1 MGTPEPI
8 QTDGASFSL
17 WARRAAAALIAA
29 IFLPIAIF
37 AITFSGVR
45 ASVSEPDD
53 LIEALNEA
61 DFYSYTHD
69 HLVPSALDDLFQET
83 DHDVIRA
90 AEPWNEDVAF
100 SLRTAFPAS
109 EIRDETENLLR
120 AAWPYLWGRED
131 EFNVVIPV
139 APRAAR
145 GFDEL
150 SSRVSQENPEVYG
163 SLLELLDDRVEEE
176 SAEYDV
182 TSVDLGEI
190 TRTHLPEIAP
200 SDWLFPRLG
209 QAVDDVGAYYIGET
223 ENSEI
228 TIPIDD
234 RAWAIQNAIIDVLT
248 EADIDD
254 ASLMEAIVAGVDTS
268 MQTEALYVPGF
279 GDVDA
284 ELVGEF
290 ILDEI
295 SSDELSRVKAQV
307 IQDVSA
313 YAVGLADEPLS
324 SDVDLSL
331 AQARIEAPIAIAAEA
346 NSRLEA
352 EYNAVPACPPGDM
365 PDFLMQESLE
375 DILPPCVISGMTYD
389 EYQRAVGL
397 DVESFVREETQG
409 MIPPSISITSDDVQT
424 ALDTGET
431 DLIERVR
438 EIVAQ
443 GVTADAA
450 NLTATLSEELFEDP
464 DQLREYIRAGF
475 EISDQILEDAVG
487 EDDGSSL
494 QEARAFLAS
503 TGFVQ
508 IALWAV
514 AAIVL
519 FLLAFVGGRG
529 WEGRLTWASIVL
541 GISAILAWLLATAPI
556 ELIVRPALEEW
567 TDGLVAEFTD
577 DAAVELVMRVET
589 LITALLDAVSGQ
601 VRSQA
606 IRVGVVAGVALIIAR
621 LLAPDS
627 VGRRPSGR

>member
-1 MGTPEPI
+1 MVIPEPT
-8 QTDGASFSL
+8 QEDRASFSL
-17 WARRAAAALIAA
+17 WARRAAAALIAI

-53 LIEALNEA
+53 LIEALSEA

-69 HLVPSALDDLFQET
+69 HLVPSALDELFLET
-83 DHDVIRA
+83 DNDVIRV
-90 AEPWNEDVAF
+90 AEPWSPDVAA
-100 SLRTAFPAS
+100 SVEAAFPAT
-109 EIRDETENLLR
+109 EIRDETENVLR
-120 AAWPYLWGRED
+120 AVWPYLWGRED
-131 EFNVVIPV
+131 DFEVTVSI

-150 SSRVSQENPEVYG
+150 SRRVSRENAEVYG
-163 SLLELLDDRVEEE
+163 PLIELLQDRVEEE
-176 SAEYDV
+176 TAEYAV
-182 TSVDLGEI
+182 TSVDLGEVAE
-190 TRTHLPEIAP
+190 THLPEIAP

-234 RAWAIQNAIIDVLT
+234 RAWAVQNAIIDVLT

-254 ASLMEAIVAGVDTS
+254 ASLMEAIVAGLDAS
-268 MQTEALYVPGF
+268 MQTEALFVPGF

-284 ELVGEF
+284 ERVAGF
-290 ILDEI
+290 IVDEI
-295 SSDELSRVKAQV
+295 SPAELSRVKAQV

-324 SDVDLSL
+324 SDVELSL
-331 AQARIEAPIAIAAEA
+331 AQARLSAPIAIAAEA
-346 NSRLEA
+346 DRRLEA
-352 EYNAVPACPPGDM
+352 EYNFVPPCLPGQT
-365 PDFLMQESLE
+365 PDLHMLESLD
-375 DILPPCVISGMTYD
+375 DILPPCVISGMTYA
-389 EYQRAVGL
+389 EYQSAVGL
-397 DVESFVREETQG
+397 DVREVVREETQQ
-409 MIPPSISITSDDVQT
+409 MIPPAISITSDDVY
-424 ALDTGET
+424 AAFDAGET
-431 DLIERVR
+431 DLMDRVM
-438 EIVAQ
+438 EVMAE

-450 NLTATLSEELFEDP
+450 NLTAALSEALFEDP
-464 DQLREYIRAGF
+464 DELRETIRAGF
-475 EISDQILEDAVG
+475 EISDETLEDALE
-487 EDDGSSL
+487 EDESSL
-494 QEARAFLAS
+494 QEFRDFLAS
-503 TGFVQ
+503 SGFVQ
-508 IALWAV
+508 IVLWAV
-514 AAIVL
+514 AAMAL

-556 ELIVRPALEEW
+556 DLIVRPALEDW
-567 TDGLVAEFTD
+567 ADGLIADFTD
-577 DAAVELVMRVET
+577 DAVVELVMRVET
-589 LITALLDAVSGQ
+589 LITALLESVSGH

>member
-1 MGTPEPI
+1 M
-8 QTDGASFSL
+8 QTDRASFSL
-17 WARRAAAALIAA
+17 WARRAAAALIAV

-69 HLVPSALDDLFQET
+69 HLVPSALDELFQET
-83 DHDVIRA
+83 DHDVIRV
-90 AEPWNEDVAF
+90 AEPWKEDVGF
-100 SLRTAFPAS
+100 SLRTAFPAG
-109 EIRDETENLLR
+109 EIREETENVLR
-120 AAWPYLWGRED
+120 AAWPYFWGRSD
-131 EFNVVIPV
+131 EFDVAISV

-150 SSRVSQENPEVYG
+150 SSRVSRENPDVYG
-163 SLLELLDDRVEEE
+163 PLIELLQGRVEEE
-176 SAEYDV
+176 TAEYAV
-182 TSVDLGEI
+182 TSVDLGAIAES
-190 TRTHLPEIAP
+190 HLPDIAP
-200 SDWLFPRLG
+200 SDWLFPRVG
-209 QAVDDVGAYYIGET
+209 QAVADVGAYYIGET

-228 TIPIDD
+228 TVPIDD
-234 RAWAIQNAIIDVLT
+234 RAWAVQNAIIDVLT

-254 ASLMEAIVAGVDTS
+254 ASLMEAVVAGLDASTQ
-268 MQTEALYVPGF
+268 MEALFVPGF

-295 SSDELSRVKAQV
+295 SPDELSRVKAQV
-307 IQDVSA
+307 IQDVSI
-313 YAVGLADEPLS
+313 YAVGL
-324 SDVDLSL
+324 SDVPLRSDVKLSL
-331 AQARIEAPIAIAAEA
+331 ARARIEAPIAIAAEA
-346 NSRLEA
+346 DSRLEA
-352 EYNAVPACPPGDM
+352 EFNAVPACPPGHM
-365 PDFLMQESLE
+365 PDVLMQESLE

-389 EYQRAVGL
+389 EYQLAVGL
-397 DVESFVREETQG
+397 DAEDVVREETQR
-409 MIPPSISITSDDVQT
+409 MIPLSISVNSDDVLT
-424 ALDTGET
+424 ALDPGEM

-438 EIVAQ
+438 EAVAQ

-450 NLTATLSEELFEDP
+450 NLTAELSEELFEDP

-475 EISDQILEDAVG
+475 DISDQTVEDALG

-494 QEARAFLAS
+494 QATRDFLAS
-503 TGFVQ
+503 SGFVQ
-508 IALWAV
+508 IVLWAV

-541 GISAILAWLLATAPI
+541 GIGAILAWLLATVPL
-556 ELIVRPALEEW
+556 ELIVRPGLEEW
-567 TDGLVAEFTD
+567 ADSLIAEFTD
-577 DAAVELVMRVET
+577 DAAMELVMRVET
-589 LITALLDAVSGQ
+589 LITSLLDAVSER

>member
-1 MGTPEPI
+1 MVTPEPT
-8 QTDGASFSL
+8 QTHGASFSL
-17 WARRAAAALIAA
+17 WARRAAAALIAV

-45 ASVSEPDD
+45 SSVSEPDD

-69 HLVPSALDDLFQET
+69 HIVPSALDELFQET
-83 DHDVIRA
+83 DHGVIGV
-90 AEPWNEDVAF
+90 AEPWKEDVAF
-100 SLRTAFPAS
+100 SLRAAFPAA
-109 EIRDETENLLR
+109 EIQDETENVLR

-131 EFNVVIPV
+131 EFEVVVPI
-139 APRAAR
+139 APRAGR

-150 SSRVSQENPEVYG
+150 SRRVSRENAEVYG

-176 SAEYDV
+176 TDEYDV
-182 TSVDLGEI
+182 TSVDMSDI
-190 TRTHLPEIAP
+190 ARSHLPEIAP

-209 QAVDDVGAYYIGET
+209 QAVGDVGAYYIGET

-234 RAWAIQNAIIDVLT
+234 RAWAVQNAIIDVLT
-248 EADIDD
+248 EAGIDD
-254 ASLMEAIVAGVDTS
+254 ESLTEAIVAGLDTS
-268 MQTEALYVPGF
+268 TQMEALFVPGF

-284 ELVGEF
+284 DVVGEF

-295 SSDELSRVKAQV
+295 PPDELSRVKAQV

-313 YAVGLADEPLS
+313 YAVGLSDEPLS

-331 AQARIEAPIAIAAEA
+331 AQARIEAPIDIAAEA

-352 EYNAVPACPPGDM
+352 EYNAVPACPPGEM
-365 PDFLMQESLE
+365 PDLRMLESLE
-375 DILPPCVISGMTYD
+375 NIPPSCVVSGMTYD

-397 DVESFVREETQG
+397 DVESFVREETQR
-409 MIPPSISITSDDVQT
+409 MIPLSISITSDDVQT
-424 ALDTGET
+424 AIDTGEM

-438 EIVAQ
+438 EVIAQ

-450 NLTATLSEELFEDP
+450 NLTATLSEELYEDP
-464 DQLREYIRAGF
+464 DQLREHILTGF
-475 EISDQILEDAVG
+475 EISDQTLEDALA

-494 QEARAFLAS
+494 EELRSFLAS
-503 TGFVQ
+503 SGIAQ
-508 IALWAV
+508 IVLWAV
-514 AAIVL
+514 AAMVL

-541 GISAILAWLLATAPI
+541 GISAILAWVLVTAPI
-556 ELIVRPALEEW
+556 DLIVRPALEAW
-567 TDGLVAEFTD
+567 TDSVIADFTD
-577 DAAVELVMRVET
+577 DAAVELVMGVET
-589 LITALLDAVSGQ
+589 LITALLDAVSER

>member
-1 MGTPEPI
+1 MQPEK
-8 QTDGASFSL
+8 TSFSL
-17 WARRAAAALIAA
+17 WARRVAAALIAV

-45 ASVSEPDD
+45 ASVAEPDD
-53 LIEALNEA
+53 LIEALGEA
-61 DFYSYTHD
+61 DFYNYTHD
-69 HLVPSALDDLFQET
+69 HLVPSALDELFQET
-83 DHDVIRA
+83 DHDVIRV
-90 AEPWNEDVAF
+90 AEPWKEDVAF
-100 SLRTAFPAS
+100 SLRTAFPAE

-120 AAWPYLWGRED
+120 TAWPYLWGRED
-131 EFNVVIPV
+131 EFEVVVPI

-150 SSRVSQENPEVYG
+150 SSRVSRENPEVYEP
-163 SLLELLDDRVEEE
+163 LLQLLVDRVEEE
-176 SAEYDV
+176 TAEYAV
-182 TSVDLGEI
+182 KSVDMGDIAES
-190 TRTHLPEIAP
+190 HLPEIAP
-200 SDWLFPRLG
+200 SDWLFPRIG

-248 EADIDD
+248 EAAIDD
-254 ASLMEAIVAGVDTS
+254 ASLQEAIVAGLDES
-268 MQTEALYVPGF
+268 IQMEELFVPGF

-284 ELVGEF
+284 EVMAGF
-290 ILDEI
+290 VLDEI
-295 SSDELSRVKAQV
+295 PPAELSHVKAQV

-313 YAVGLADEPLS
+313 YAVGLADEQLS

-346 NSRLEA
+346 DRRLEA
-352 EYNAVPACPPGDM
+352 EFNAVPACPPGHM
-365 PDFLMQESLE
+365 PDFLMLESVE
-375 DILPPCVISGMTYD
+375 DILPPCVVSGMTYD
-389 EYQRAVGL
+389 EYQIAVGL
-397 DVESFVREETQG
+397 DAESSVREETQE
-409 MIPPSISITSDDVQT
+409 MIPLWISINSDDVRT
-424 ALDTGET
+424 ALDSGET

-438 EIVAQ
+438 EVIAQ

-450 NLTATLSEELFEDP
+450 NLTAALSQELYDDP
-464 DQLREYIRAGF
+464 DQLRERILAGF
-475 EISDQILEDAVG
+475 EISHQTLEDAMGV
-487 EDDGSSL
+487 DDGSSL
-494 QEARAFLAS
+494 QAARDFLAS
-503 TGFVQ
+503 SGLIQ
-508 IALWAV
+508 IGLWAV
-514 AAIVL
+514 AVIVL

-541 GISAILAWLLATAPI
+541 GISAILAWVLATAPI
-556 ELIVRPALEEW
+556 DLIVRPGLEAW
-567 TDGLVAEFTD
+567 TDSAIAEFTD

-589 LITALLDAVSGQ
+589 LITALLDAVSER

>member
-8 QTDGASFSL
+8 QTGRASFSL
-17 WARRAAAALIAA
+17 WARRAAAALIAS
-29 IFLPIAIF
+29 IFLPLAIF

-45 ASVSEPDD
+45 SSVSEPDD

-61 DFYSYTHD
+61 DFYTYAHD
-69 HLVPSALDDLFQET
+69 HLVPSALDELFQET
-83 DHDVIRA
+83 DHDVIRV
-90 AEPWNEDVAF
+90 AEPWSEDVAI
-100 SLRTAFPAS
+100 SLKTAFPAAD
-109 EIRDETENLLR
+109 IRDETENVLR

-131 EFNVVIPV
+131 EFEVVISV

-150 SSRVSQENPEVYG
+150 SSRVSQENPDVYG
-163 SLLELLDDRVEEE
+163 PLMELLQDRVEEE
-176 SAEYDV
+176 AAEYAV
-182 TSVDLGEI
+182 TSADLGDIAES
-190 TRTHLPEIAP
+190 HLPEIAP

-209 QAVDDVGAYYIGET
+209 QAVSDVGAYYIGET

-228 TIPIDD
+228 TVLIDD
-234 RAWAIQNAIIDVLT
+234 RAWAVQNAIIDVLT

-254 ASLMEAIVAGVDTS
+254 ASLMEAIVAGVDASTQ
-268 MQTEALYVPGF
+268 MEALFVPGF

-284 ELVGEF
+284 EVVGEF

-295 SSDELSRVKAQV
+295 SPDELSRVKAQV

-313 YAVGLADEPLS
+313 YAVGLSDDPLS

-331 AQARIEAPIAIAAEA
+331 AQARIDAPIAIAAEA
-346 NSRLEA
+346 DRRLEA
-352 EYNAVPACPPGDM
+352 EYGAVPVCPPEQTPALLM
-365 PDFLMQESLE
+365 PESIA

-389 EYQRAVGL
+389 EYQVAVGL
-397 DVESFVREETQG
+397 DAESVVREETQR
-409 MIPPSISITSDDVQT
+409 MIPLSISIDSDDVRA
-424 ALDTGET
+424 ALDPGET

-438 EIVAQ
+438 EVIAQ

-450 NLTATLSEELFEDP
+450 NLTATVSEELYEDP
-464 DQLREYIRAGF
+464 DQLREYISAGF
-475 EISDQILEDAVG
+475 EISDRTLEDASG
-487 EDDGSSL
+487 TDDDSSL
-494 QEARAFLAS
+494 QAVRDFLAS
-503 TGFVQ
+503 SGIAQ
-508 IALWAV
+508 IVLWAV
-514 AAIVL
+514 AVIVL

-541 GISAILAWLLATAPI
+541 GISAILAWLLAAAPI
-556 ELIVRPALEEW
+556 DLIVRPGLEEW
-567 TDGLVAEFTD
+567 ADGLIAEFTD
-577 DAAVELVMRVET
+577 DAAAELVMRVET
-589 LITALLDAVSGQ
+589 LTTALLDAVSER

>member
-1 MGTPEPI
+1 M
-8 QTDGASFSL
+8 QTDRASFSL
-17 WARRAAAALIAA
+17 WARRAAAGLIAA
-29 IFLPIAIF
+29 VFLPIAIF

-45 ASVSEPDD
+45 SSVSEPDD
-53 LIEALNEA
+53 LIEALSEA

-69 HLVPSALDDLFQET
+69 HLVPSALDELFQET
-83 DHDVIRA
+83 DHGVIGA
-90 AEPWNEDVAF
+90 VEPWSEDVAL
-100 SLRTAFPAS
+100 SLKAAFPAS
-109 EIRDETENLLR
+109 EIRDETENVLR

-131 EFNVVIPV
+131 EFNVAIPV

-150 SSRVSQENPEVYG
+150 SDRVSRENPDVYD

-176 SAEYDV
+176 GAEYAV
-182 TSVDLGEI
+182 ASVDLGDI
-190 TRTHLPEIAP
+190 ARTHLPDIAP

-234 RAWAIQNAIIDVLT
+234 RAWAVQNAIIDVLT

-254 ASLMEAIVAGVDTS
+254 ASLEEAVVAGLDTSTQMEA
-268 MQTEALYVPGF
+268 LFVPGF
-279 GDVDA
+279 GDIDA
-284 ELVGEF
+284 DLVSEF

-295 SSDELSRVKAQV
+295 SQDELSRVKAQV

-313 YAVGLADEPLS
+313 YAVGLSDEPLS
-324 SDVDLSL
+324 SDVELSL
-331 AQARIEAPIAIAAEA
+331 AQARIEAPIAIAREA

-352 EYNAVPACPPGDM
+352 EFNAVPACPSGEM
-365 PDFLMQESLE
+365 PDLRMLESLE
-375 DILPPCVISGMTYD
+375 NILPACVVSGMTYD
-389 EYQRAVGL
+389 EYQRAIGL
-397 DVESFVREETQG
+397 DVESFVREETQR
-409 MIPPSISITSDDVQT
+409 MIPLSISITPDDVQT
-424 ALDTGET
+424 ALDTGEM

-450 NLTATLSEELFEDP
+450 NLTAALSEELFEDP

-475 EISDQILEDAVG
+475 EISDQTLKDALG

-508 IALWAV
+508 IVLWAV
-514 AAIVL
+514 AAIIL

-556 ELIVRPALEEW
+556 DLIVRPALEAW
-567 TDGLVAEFTD
+567 TDSVIAEFTD

>member
-1 MGTPEPI
+1 M
-8 QTDGASFSL
+8 
-17 WARRAAAALIAA
+17 WARRAAAGLIAA
-29 IFLPIAIF
+29 VFLPVAIF

-45 ASVSEPDD
+45 SSVSEPDD

-61 DFYSYTHD
+61 DLYSYTHD
-69 HLVPSALDDLFQET
+69 HLVPSGLDELFKET
-83 DHDVIRA
+83 DHGVIGA
-90 AEPWNEDVAF
+90 VEPWSEDVAL
-100 SLRTAFPAS
+100 SLKAAFPVS
-109 EIRDETENLLR
+109 EIRDETENVLR

-131 EFNVVIPV
+131 EFNVAIPV

-150 SSRVSQENPEVYG
+150 SSRISRENPEVYG
-163 SLLELLDDRVEEE
+163 SLLELLDDRVGEEG
-176 SAEYDV
+176 AEYAV
-182 TSVDLGEI
+182 TSVDLGDI
-190 TRTHLPEIAP
+190 ARTHLPEIAP

-248 EADIDD
+248 EAGIDD
-254 ASLMEAIVAGVDTS
+254 ESLMEAIVAGLDTS
-268 MQTEALYVPGF
+268 TQTEALFVPGF

-295 SSDELSRVKAQV
+295 PPDELSRVKAQV

-313 YAVGLADEPLS
+313 YAVGLAAEPLS

-331 AQARIEAPIAIAAEA
+331 AQARTEAPIAIAREA
-346 NSRLEA
+346 TSRLEI
-352 EYNAVPACPPGDM
+352 EFNAVPACPPGEI
-365 PDFLMQESLE
+365 PDIRMLESLE
-375 DILPPCVISGMTYD
+375 NILPPCVVPGMTYD
-389 EYQRAVGL
+389 EYQLAVGL
-397 DVESFVREETQG
+397 DVESFVREETQQ
-409 MIPPSISITSDDVQT
+409 MIPLSISITSDDVQT
-424 ALDTGET
+424 AFDTGEM

-464 DQLREYIRAGF
+464 NQLREYIRAGF
-475 EISDQILEDAVG
+475 EISDQTIEDALG

-508 IALWAV
+508 IVLWAV

-556 ELIVRPALEEW
+556 DLIVRPALEAW
-567 TDGLVAEFTD
+567 TDSVIAEFTD

-589 LITALLDAVSGQ
+589 LITTLLDAVSGQ

>member
-1 MGTPEPI
+1 MQPERTP
-8 QTDGASFSL
+8 FSL
-17 WARRAAAALIAA
+17 WARRVAAALIAV

-53 LIEALNEA
+53 LIEALGEA
-61 DFYSYTHD
+61 DFYNYTHD
-69 HLVPSALDDLFQET
+69 HLVPSALDELFQET
-83 DHDVIRA
+83 DHDVIRV
-90 AEPWNEDVAF
+90 AEPWKEDVAF
-100 SLRTAFPAS
+100 SLRTAFPAA

-120 AAWPYLWGRED
+120 TAWPYLWGRED
-131 EFNVVIPV
+131 EFEVVVPI

-150 SSRVSQENPEVYG
+150 SSRVSQENPEVYRPLID
-163 SLLELLDDRVEEE
+163 LLVDRVEEE
-176 SAEYDV
+176 TAEYDV
-182 TSVDLGEI
+182 SSVDMGSI
-190 TRTHLPEIAP
+190 AGSHLPEIAP

-223 ENSEI
+223 EDSEI

-248 EADIDD
+248 EAAIDD
-254 ASLMEAIVAGVDTS
+254 ASLREAIVAGLDAS
-268 MQTEALYVPGF
+268 IQMEALFVPGF

-284 ELVGEF
+284 EVMAGF
-290 ILDEI
+290 VLDEI
-295 SSDELSRVKAQV
+295 PPVELSHVKAQI

-324 SDVDLSL
+324 SDVELSL

-346 NSRLEA
+346 DRRLEA
-352 EYNAVPACPPGDM
+352 EFNAVPACPPGHT
-365 PDFLMQESLE
+365 PDFLMLESVE
-375 DILPPCVISGMTYD
+375 DILPPCVVPGMTYD
-389 EYQRAVGL
+389 EYQIAVGL
-397 DVESFVREETQG
+397 DAESFVREETQE
-409 MIPPSISITSDDVQT
+409 MIPLWISINSDDVRT
-424 ALDTGET
+424 ALDSGET

-438 EIVAQ
+438 EVIAQ

-450 NLTATLSEELFEDP
+450 NLTSALSEELYDDP
-464 DQLREYIRAGF
+464 NQLRERILAGF
-475 EISDQILEDAVG
+475 EISNQTLEDAMG

-494 QEARAFLAS
+494 QAARDFLAS
-503 TGFVQ
+503 SGFVQ
-508 IALWAV
+508 IVLWAV
-514 AAIVL
+514 AVIVL

-541 GISAILAWLLATAPI
+541 GISAILAWLLATAPVD
-556 ELIVRPALEEW
+556 LIIRPGLEAW
-567 TDGLVAEFTD
+567 TDSAIAEFTD

-589 LITALLDAVSGQ
+589 LITALLDAVSER

>member
-1 MGTPEPI
+1 M
-8 QTDGASFSL
+8 QTDRASFSL
-17 WARRAAAALIAA
+17 WARRAAAGLIAA
-29 IFLPIAIF
+29 VFLPIAIF

-45 ASVSEPDD
+45 SSVSEPDD
-53 LIEALNEA
+53 LIEALSEA

-69 HLVPSALDDLFQET
+69 HLVPSALDELFRET
-83 DHDVIRA
+83 DHGVIGA
-90 AEPWNEDVAF
+90 VEPWSEDVAL
-100 SLRTAFPAS
+100 SLKAAFPAS
-109 EIRDETENLLR
+109 EIRDETENVLR

-131 EFNVVIPV
+131 EFNVAIPV

-150 SSRVSQENPEVYG
+150 SDRVSRENPDVYD

-176 SAEYDV
+176 GAEYAV
-182 TSVDLGEI
+182 TSVDLGDI
-190 TRTHLPEIAP
+190 ARTHLPEIAP

-234 RAWAIQNAIIDVLT
+234 RAWAVQNAIIDVLT

-254 ASLMEAIVAGVDTS
+254 ASLEEAVVAGLDTSTQMEA
-268 MQTEALYVPGF
+268 LFVPGF
-279 GDVDA
+279 GDIDA
-284 ELVGEF
+284 DLVSEF

-295 SSDELSRVKAQV
+295 SQDELSRVKAQV

-331 AQARIEAPIAIAAEA
+331 AQARIEAPIAIARDA
-346 NSRLEA
+346 NSRLET
-352 EYNAVPACPPGDM
+352 EFNTVPACPPGEM
-365 PDFLMQESLE
+365 PDLRMLESLE
-375 DILPPCVISGMTYD
+375 NILPACVASGMTYD
-389 EYQRAVGL
+389 EYQRAIGL
-397 DVESFVREETQG
+397 DVESFVREETQR
-409 MIPPSISITSDDVQT
+409 MIPLSISITSDDVQI
-424 ALDTGET
+424 ALDTGEM

-443 GVTADAA
+443 GVMADAA
-450 NLTATLSEELFEDP
+450 NLTAALSEELFEDP

-475 EISDQILEDAVG
+475 EISDQTLKDVLG

-508 IALWAV
+508 IVLWAV
-514 AAIVL
+514 AAIIL

-556 ELIVRPALEEW
+556 DLIVRPALEAW
-567 TDGLVAEFTD
+567 TDSVIAEFTD